1 MRQCGTNTKHIVA
14 FPLQAWLCQHATMLF
29 YAYIVCLVLL
39 VSHLYLQLKFS
50 LYFSSRGMLH
60 PQSISSIHFIYVCWR
75 TNYETFYY
83 VVSPSY
89 LTSSL
94 LDPDLFF
101 KFFHF
106 DLKFLFFPE
115 AESQGFT

>member
-1 MRQCGTNTKHIVA
+1 MGNSLDICKRKPCNKIPILIA
-14 FPLQAWLCQHATMLF
+14 
-29 YAYIVCLVLL
+29 
-39 VSHLYLQLKFS
+39 LK
-50 LYFSSRGMLH
+50 
-60 PQSISSIHFIYVCWR
+60 
-75 TNYETFYY
+75 NYETFYY